1 MNLRNYWND
10 FMNKIVLLND
20 LLRDFESITPVKIS
34 AVVSRDGL
42 IIASLI
48 DLDDNEDYLAGL
60 AADITMLGE
69 KTMEELLNSK
79 VKKLIIESENG
90 SIILIP
96 AGNDAILFTMV
107 QNIKNLGVILF
118 NLGKLAKKIENVL
131 K

>member
-1 MNLRNYWND
+1 
-10 FMNKIVLLND
+10 MNKIVLLND

-79 VKKLIIESENG
+79 VKKLIIESEKG

-96 AGNDAILFTMV
+96 AGKEAIVFTLV
-107 QNIKNLGVILF
+107 QNIKNLGIILY
-118 NLGKLAKKIENVL
+118 NLNKLAKKIENIL
-131 K
+131 R